1 MRLITLLLAVT
12 LPAIAMADPVPLC
25 VYDPG
30 GANGDVF
37 NMMKDYQAAAVGW
50 GVQFEL
56 KPYTDEATASEDFK
70 ADKCGAVLMTA
81 TRARQFHKPVGTLE
95 AMGGLSSYDL
105 LKQTVKHLLGKGAEK
120 FAKSG
125 DYEVA
130 GIFPGGAV
138 YLLVRDRTVDTVE
151 ELAGKRL
158 ATLDFDLAA
167 KTMVKQVGATLVP
180 ADVSTFAGMFNNGS
194 VDACYGPAAAYKPLE
209 LYKGVGDKGG
219 ILRYPLA
226 QMNLVLLSRTAKL
239 PAEYFT
245 QSRTFSAGNF
255 DKALKLVQAAEK
267 DIPADKW
274 VDLPDA
280 DKKRYDEMFLD
291 VRVRLRD
298 QDSVYDGAMLKLL
311 RQARCTDKSRAECT
325 NSRE

>member
-1 MRLITLLLAVT
+1 MRFATLLLALA
-12 LPAIAMADPVPLC
+12 LPALAHAEKVPLC

-30 GANGDVF
+30 GANGDIF

-50 GVQFEL
+50 GVEFEL
-56 KPYTDEATASEDFK
+56 KPYTDEGTASEDFK
-70 ADKCGAVLMTA
+70 AQKCGAVLMTA
-81 TRARQFHKPVGTLE
+81 TRTRAYHKAIGTIE

-105 LKQTVKHLLGKGAEK
+105 LKQTTKHMLGKGAEK

-130 GIFPGGAV
+130 GVFPGGAV
-138 YLLVRDRTVDTVE
+138 YLMVRDRGIDTVE

-209 LYKGVGDKGG
+209 LYKGVGEKGG

-226 QMNLVLLSRTAKL
+226 QMNLVLLSRTAAL
-239 PAEYFT
+239 PATYFE
-245 QSRTFSAGNF
+245 QSRAFAATNF
-255 DKALKLVQAAEK
+255 DKALKLVLAAEK

-298 QDSVYDGAMLKLL
+298 QEQVYDAAVLKLL

-325 NSRE
+325 NARE